1 MNRRTVIVRAEAMAF
16 RDARGQAMT
25 DTDWAEVE
33 RRLRRAYLSL
43 KAAVA
48 SGGP

>member
-1 MNRRTVIVRAEAMAF
+1 
-16 RDARGQAMT
+16 MT
-25 DTDWAEVE
+25 DADWSEIE

>member
-1 MNRRTVIVRAEAMAF
+1 MDY

-25 DTDWAEVE
+25 DQDWFEIE
-33 RRLRRAYLSL
+33 RRLRRAYQSL

-48 SGGP
+48 R